1 MFNICP
7 ESRRDHSSP
16 RQVFNTELSNN
27 PALLM
32 AKMSWAAGTQC
43 VAKGDHRKPKPG
55 ELAYHKGDILTIVDA
70 STTCALFQK
79 KGYYKVRLNTTGEEG
94 LINSTNVRKR
104 EALRVDPSLSLMPWF
119 HGKISGPEAVCKLQP
134 AEDGLFLVRE
144 SIRHPGDYVLCVS
157 VSGGVIHYRVIYQDK
172 QLTIDNTQYFYNLI
186 DMIEFYSKNKGS
198 IATTLLKPKQKQGTK
213 SAELELS
220 KTGWL
225 LDITKLKLGENIGEG
240 EFGAVYEGDYMGQR
254 VAVKTI
260 KCDVTAQAFLQE
272 TTVMTKLQHKN
283 LVRLLGVI
291 LHKGLHIVTE
301 LMTKGN
307 LVNFLRTRGRSVV
320 NSVQLLRFAL
330 DVCEGMEYLEA
341 KKLVHRDLAA
351 RNVLVSDDSL
361 AKVSDFGLTKVD
373 SKVSDNAKLPVKW
386 TAPEALKKEK
396 FSTKSDV
403 WSYGVLLWE
412 IFSYGRQPYPKMSL
426 KEVKERV
433 EGGYR
438 MEAPED
444 CPPVVYSLMRICWEQ
459 EPRRRPAF
467 HKLREKLEREM
478 GPGPG
483 SECRDG
489 MRSGSGC

>member
-1 MFNICP
+1 
-7 ESRRDHSSP
+7 
-16 RQVFNTELSNN
+16 
-27 PALLM
+27 
-32 AKMSWAAGTQC
+32 MSWAAGTQC

-55 ELAYHKGDILTIVDA
+55 ELVYHKGDILTIVDT
-70 STTCALFQK
+70 STR
-79 KGYYKVRLNTTGEEG
+79 KGYYKARHNNTGEEG
-94 LINSTNVRKR
+94 LINSSGVRER

-119 HGKISGPEAVCKLQP
+119 HGKISGPEAVSKLQP

-157 VSGGVIHYRVIYQDK
+157 VAGEVIHYRVIYQDNK
-172 QLTIDNTQYFYNLI
+172 LTIDNAQYFYNLI
-186 DMIEFYSKNKGS
+186 DMIEFYSNNKGS
-198 IATTLLKPKQKQGTK
+198 IATTLLKPKQKHGTK

-225 LDITKLKLGENIGEG
+225 LDITKLTLGKNIGEG
-240 EFGAVYEGDYMGQR
+240 EFGAVYEGEYMGQR

-301 LMTKGN
+301 LMSKGN
-307 LVNFLRTRGRSVV
+307 LVNFLRTRGLQD
-320 NSVQLLRFAL
+320 NL
-330 DVCEGMEYLEA
+330 DVCDGMEYLES

-351 RNVLVSDDSL
+351 RNVLLSDDNV
-361 AKVSDFGLTKVD
+361 AKISDFGLTKVD
-373 SKVSDNAKLPVKW
+373 SKASDNAKLPVKW

-426 KEVKERV
+426 NEVKERV

-444 CPPVVYSLMRICWEQ
+444 CPPGVYALMRICWEQ
-459 EPRRRPAF
+459 DPRRRPAF
-467 HKLREKLEREM
+467 HKLREKLERDM
-478 GPGPG
+478 GKLSPRHE
-483 SECRDG
+483 SLRQDG
-489 MRSGSGC
+489 IRSGSGC

>member
-1 MFNICP
+1 VSTN
-7 ESRRDHSSP
+7 
-16 RQVFNTELSNN
+16 
-27 PALLM
+27 
-32 AKMSWAAGTQC
+32 WAASTQC

-55 ELAYHKGDILTIVDA
+55 ELTFYKGDILTIR
-70 STTCALFQK
+70 
-79 KGYYKVRLNTTGEEG
+79 KGYYKARHNTTGEEG
-94 LINSTNVRKR
+94 LINASNVRER

-119 HGKISGPEAVCKLQP
+119 HGKISGPDAVCKLQP

-157 VSGGVIHYRVIYQDK
+157 VSGDVVHYRVIYQDNK
-172 QLTIDNTQYFYNLI
+172 LTIDNTQYFYNLI
-186 DMIEFYSKNKGS
+186 DMIEFYSRNKGS

-220 KTGWL
+220 KSGWL
-225 LDITKLKLGENIGEG
+225 LDITKLKLGDNIGEG

-301 LMTKGN
+301 LMAKGN

-320 NSVQLLRFAL
+320 NSVQLLCFAL
-330 DVCEGMEYLEA
+330 DVCEGMEYLES
-341 KKLVHRDLAA
+341 KKFVHRDLAA
-351 RNVLVSDDSL
+351 RNVLVSDDSM

-403 WSYGVLLWE
+403 WSYGILLWE

-444 CPPVVYSLMRICWEQ
+444 CPPSVYSVMRICWEQ
-459 EPRRRPAF
+459 EPRRRPTF

-478 GPGPG
+478 GKRSPGPG
-483 SECRDG
+483 SERQDG
-489 MRSGSGC
+489 SRSGSSC

>member
-1 MFNICP
+1 M
-7 ESRRDHSSP
+7 
-16 RQVFNTELSNN
+16 T
-27 PALLM
+27 
-32 AKMSWAAGTQC
+32 KMSWAAGTQC

-55 ELAYHKGDILTIVDA
+55 ELAYQKGDFLTIVDT
-70 STTCALFQK
+70 STK
-79 KGYYKVRLNTTGEEG
+79 KGYYKARHNTTGEEG
-94 LINSTNVRKR
+94 LVNSTKLRER

-119 HGKISGPEAVCKLQP
+119 HGKISGPEAVGKLQP

-157 VSGGVIHYRVIYQDK
+157 FSGEVIHYRVIYQDNK
-172 QLTIDNTQYFYNLI
+172 LTIDKTQYFYNLI
-186 DMIEFYSKNKGS
+186 DMIEFYSKHKGS

-225 LDITKLKLGENIGEG
+225 LDITKLKQGETIGEG
-240 EFGAVYEGDYMGQR
+240 EFGAVYEGEYMGQR

-307 LVNFLRTRGRSVV
+307 LVNFLRTRGRSVI
-320 NSVQLLRFAL
+320 NSVQLLGFAL
-330 DVCEGMEYLEA
+330 DVCEGMEYLES

-351 RNVLVSDDSL
+351 RNVLVSDDGV
-361 AKVSDFGLTKVD
+361 AKVSDFGLTKLD
-373 SKVSDNAKLPVKW
+373 LKVSDNVKLPIKW

-438 MEAPED
+438 MEAPEE
-444 CPPVVYSLMRICWEQ
+444 CPSGVYALMKICWEQ

-467 HKLREKLEREM
+467 HKLREKLEGEV
-478 GPGPG
+478 GKCSLSPGA
-483 SECRDG
+483 ECRDG
-489 MRSGSGC
+489 IRSASGC